1 MEELYFKVLMDDGSD
16 QLCKVVFTFDSD
28 DLSYV
33 LYSTVDDAGN
43 ESEEISALRYE
54 LDEDGKMTNFTP
66 LETEEEWDMVE
77 EVLNTLVAE
86 FGDGEED
93 YFTIFDEDGEEIE
106 CEVLHRFELK
116 DFNKS
121 YILYT
126 YAEQDGS
133 VGEIFAAA
141 YVPGDNG
148 EIEELLPIDSD
159 EEWEKIEKELEFIN
173 Q

>member
-1 MEELYFKVLMDDGSD
+1 MDEQYFNVITEDGSE
-16 QLCKVVFTFDSD
+16 QQCKVVFTFDTD
-28 DLSYV
+28 DYSYV
-33 LYSTVDDAGN
+33 LYAVVEDGV

-54 LDEDGKMTNFTP
+54 LDEEGKMTDFAP

-86 FGDGEED
+86 FGDDEEN

-116 DFNKS
+116 EFNKS

-126 YAEQDGS
+126 FADQDS
-133 VGEIFAAA
+133 EVGEIFAAA
-141 YVPGDNG
+141 YVPGENG
-148 EIEELLPIDSD
+148 EIEELLPIESD
-159 EEWEKIEKELEFIN
+159 EEWEKVEKELEFIN